1 MFTANRPR
9 CLSSTRLKLID
20 FITHWAIEPSPEQHK
35 NVLWL
40 WGFSGSGKST
50 LAMTIADMFWKLSR
64 VGAFLCFD
72 RKSAEGS
79 DPNVVIRTLA
89 YKLALFDDQIGEKV
103 ASAIDRN
110 RDIIQQSFS
119 EQFLKLIAEP
129 LQSIDPLRIA
139 GPILVIL
146 DAFDECGDEKSRE
159 FLLSALAQGSARLP
173 LSLRFLVT
181 SRPEQDIREVFDPLP
196 HILPHE
202 LDTTSESNIRDISL
216 FIQYRMREIAKD
228 QHWPE
233 RKQIDELTTKAAG
246 LFIWASTACE
256 FIKGTK
262 KNVNH
267 DKLLKLVLSNPA
279 QVEGQKSVD
288 ALYST
293 VLDNLLDWDD
303 EAEVKKYYLII
314 GTMVAAKTPLS
325 AKAITALHKIDDPSL
340 SWDAIDFVRPL
351 SSLLSGTSN
360 DTAPLR
366 PLHKSFDDFLT
377 DDKRSGKHFF
387 IDKERHSGRL
397 ARLCLN
403 RMILLGR
410 MSSNVEPL
418 KLNSNVNLRTH
429 PPEDL
434 QYACRFWSEHLIEG
448 GDDSLYDLVSIF
460 AGECLLSWIEQLA
473 ITGDLDSAISSLII
487 AKAWLDVGVS
497 FFQADCLLI

>member
-1 MFTANRPR
+1 MLTANRPR
-9 CLSSTRLKLID
+9 CLPSTRLELID
-20 FITHWAIEPSPEQHK
+20 FITRWATDPSPEQHQ

-50 LAMTIADMFWKLSR
+50 LTMTIADMFWKLGR
-64 VGAFLCFD
+64 VGAFLFFD
-72 RKSAEGS
+72 RKSAEGN

-103 ASAIDRN
+103 ASAVEGN

-129 LQSIDPLRIA
+129 LGSIDPLRIA

-146 DAFDECGDEKSRE
+146 DALDECGNEESRKL
-159 FLLSALAQGSARLP
+159 LLSALAQGSAKLP

-181 SRPEQDIREVFDPLP
+181 SRPEQDIRDIFDPLL

-202 LDTTSESNIRDISL
+202 LDTTSESNVRDISL
-216 FIQYRMREIAKD
+216 FIQYRLHEIAKD

-233 RKQIDELTTKAAG
+233 RKQIDQLATKAAG
-246 LFIWASTACE
+246 LFIFASTACE

-262 KNVNH
+262 KIVNH

-303 EAEVKKYYLII
+303 EDEVKKYHSII

-340 SWDAIDFVRPL
+340 SWDAVEFVHPL

-377 DDKRSGKHFF
+377 DDKRSGKRLF
-387 IDKERHSGRL
+387 IDKKGHSGRL

-403 RMILLGR
+403 RMISLER
-410 MSSNVEPL
+410 TSSNVESL
-418 KLNSNVNLRTH
+418 KLNSDGNLKTH

-434 QYACRFWSEHLIEG
+434 QYACRFWSQHLIEG
-448 GDDSLYDLVSIF
+448 GDDSFHHLVSIF
-460 AGECLLSWIEQLA
+460 ASECLLSWIEQLA
-473 ITGDLDSAISSLII
+473 IIGDLDSAIGSLII
-487 AKAWLDVGVS
+487 AKAWLDVSVS
-497 FFQADCLLI
+497 FQSDDY